1 MDQWLCDKVSQT
13 VTNSVQFPN
22 SGASQISQFDSRHEA
37 EVKDPVVVRKVQ
49 KADREKLRRERLN
62 EQFIELGNALDPER
76 PKNDKA
82 TILTDTIQLLRE
94 LTAEVNKL
102 KAECSSLSEESRE
115 LMQEKNE
122 LREEKA
128 SLKSDIESL
137 NAQYQQRVR
146 VMFPWTSV
154 EPSVVMAAPPYSY
167 PMPMP
172 IPPGPIPM
180 HPSLQPYPFFGNQN
194 ATALP
199 NHPPFIP
206 YTNPPNPHVEQQ
218 PVPHASASRVSSKPD
233 SESKASECRN
243 SEKASH
249 AGRTDDSSE
258 VATELEL
265 KTPGSAR
272 QQESS
277 STDRKGKHSQ
287 KKDRSTADGG
297 SSSKHSC
304 PGPQESSSNSVGHVP
319 VPDK

>member
-1 MDQWLCDKVSQT
+1 MDQWRGENVCQT
-13 VTNSVQFPN
+13 VTNSIHASN
-22 SGASQISQFDSRHEA
+22 SGTSQTSHLDSRTEV
-37 EVKDPVVVRKVQ
+37 EVKDPVIVRKVQ
-49 KADREKLRRERLN
+49 KADREKLRRDRLN
-62 EQFIELGNALDPER
+62 EQFIELGTALDPER

-102 KAECSSLSEESRE
+102 KAECSTLSEESHE
-115 LMQEKNE
+115 LIQEKNE

-146 VMFPWTSV
+146 VMFPWTSA
-154 EPSVVMAAPPYSY
+154 EPSVIMAPPYSY
-167 PMPMP
+167 PLPMAV
-172 IPPGPIPM
+172 PPGPIPM

-194 ATALP
+194 AFMPYTTPP
-199 NHPPFIP
+199 NH
-206 YTNPPNPHVEQQ
+206 HVEQQ
-218 PVPHASASRVSSKPD
+218 PPQQHASISRVSSKPD
-233 SESKASECRN
+233 SGSKASECGNSGKARN
-243 SEKASH
+243 

-277 STDRKGKHSQ
+277 CHRKSKHSQ
-287 KKDRSTADGG
+287 KKDKHGIDEV
-297 SSSKHSC
+297 SSSKYSC

-319 VPDK
+319 ASDK